1 MEKKV
6 ALLCDSSADISEE
19 EARELGIYVLRM
31 PVIVDGKEYLEG
43 VSIFDEDILAALR
56 AQKKIT
62 TTQPSIGEIARK
74 WDELLKDHDQ
84 VFYLP
89 LSRELSGTC
98 ASSINLA
105 KEQYAGKVIVVDS
118 TFVCYPVIYML

>member
-43 VSIFDEDILAALR
+43 VSIFDEDILAA
-56 AQKKIT
+56 
-62 TTQPSIGEIARK
+62 
-74 WDELLKDHDQ
+74 
-84 VFYLP
+84 
-89 LSRELSGTC
+89 
-98 ASSINLA
+98 ASS
-105 KEQYAGKVIVVDS
+105 
-118 TFVCYPVIYML
+118 T

>member
-105 KEQYAGKVIVVDS
+105 KEQYAGKFIVVGSPDGG
-118 TFVCYPVIYML
+118 